1 MAKLE
6 SSLKNMVMS
15 LAIISFGASAIL
27 GGVYVLTKKPIED
40 AAELKKTNAIK
51 EVLPENANMKIGDP
65 VEISIDSYS
74 EKFTVYPAFENDKLV
89 AVAVETFDNN
99 GYGGQIKSMVGFD
112 AEGKIVNY
120 AILSMSE
127 TPGLGEKATSWFK
140 TERNKQDIRGKKPSE
155 ESFKVSKDGGEIDA
169 ITAST
174 ITSRAF
180 IASVKTAY
188 NVFME
193 YQKQQNK

>member
-1 MAKLE
+1 
-6 SSLKNMVMS
+6 

-51 EVLPENANMKIGDP
+51 EVLPQNNNMKIGDP

-140 TERNKQDIRGKKPSE
+140 TERNKQDIRGKNPSE

-180 IASVKTAY
+180 LASVKTAY